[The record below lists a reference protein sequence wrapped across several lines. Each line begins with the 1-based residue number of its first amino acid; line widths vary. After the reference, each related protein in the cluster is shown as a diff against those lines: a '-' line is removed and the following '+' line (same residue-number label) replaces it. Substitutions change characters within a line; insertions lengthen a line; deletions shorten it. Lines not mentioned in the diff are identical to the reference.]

1 MIKKII
7 YWIVFIVIVISLI
20 IYLATPRGTFEELVL
35 QEYEGQDILK
45 NFNKISMHK
54 YNGIESKVREDDDT
68 NKIRKLLNEFSKLNL
83 IEYRGG
89 QLNRADTGNVKY
101 MMFFSN
107 DTSNKII
114 MIVVYDNDFISAGPN
129 SKLYKISNKDI
140 LLDSL
145 DDIFHSLSNVVD
157 R

>member
-7 YWIVFIVIVISLI
+7 NWIVFIVIVILLI
-20 IYLATPRGTFEELVL
+20 NYLATPRGTFEELIL

-45 NFNKISMHK
+45 NFNKVSMHK

-89 QLNRADTGNVKY
+89 QLNHADTGNVKY

-157 R
+157 K